1 MNSYIETIKTA
12 IIFFP
17 VIAFLFTLP
26 YILIQYHKYGS
37 VYFLRTIIVYSFILY
52 LIVAYFL
59 VILPLPSIEDVRNL
73 TTPRWQLIPFSFIK
87 DIITAIP
94 LQINNLQ
101 TYIKTIKSFAFF
113 QAFFNILL
121 CLPFGVYL
129 HYYFKYNLKQT
140 ILYTFLLSLFFELTQ
155 LSGLYFIYPRG
166 YRLFDVDDLILN
178 TLGGLIGYYVGN
190 IILKILPNR
199 EKIDAK
205 SLQLGTKV
213 SFLRRSTA
221 FFLDLFLF
229 HCIYGITKLLLTKIL
244 YINNINIWFYFF
256 CLTMYYIV
264 LPTLKNKQTY
274 AHKFL
279 NLKLSTNSEKQAK
292 WYQIATFQFFFYFE
306 YIGSLAMA
314 ATMIT

>member
-221 FFLDLFLF
+221 FFLDLFLS

-256 CLTMYYIV
+256 CLTMYYIC
-264 LPTLKNKQTY
+264 LLYT
-274 AHKFL
+274 
-279 NLKLSTNSEKQAK
+279 SD
-292 WYQIATFQFFFYFE
+292 
-306 YIGSLAMA
+306 A
-314 ATMIT
+314 ADD